1 MTISQR
7 ALSVASLLSIVSTE
21 LQLRHYNPTNS
32 IWLYTPNEHLW
43 FYRPENTEENHP
55 DDAAT

>member
-32 IWLYTPNEHLW
+32 IWLFTPNEHLW